1 MQIDS
6 AFSVVAPIDKVW
18 DTLMDFQRVAGCVP
32 GAQILNKLSDDAYQ
46 IGMKVKLGPVSMQ
59 YKGQMSVL
67 ERNADEHRAVF
78 QGRAQE
84 TRGQG
89 TAEATVTLRLAE
101 AQGSTQGTVSAEL
114 ALSGKAAAMGK
125 SVIGGVTEQMMALF
139 AANLQTLLA
148 EPAGEAP
155 GEAGQE
161 APGEAGLEA
170 PGEAGQEALPVPV
183 PRSPGAPVPAAS
195 APLSPSAPSPRSQP
209 DNSLNA
215 LSLAKGML
223 TDQLSSPG
231 KLIGLLAAVAFCAYR
246 LGRRAGLRSGRP

>member
-6 AFSVVAPIDKVW
+6 TFSVVAPIDNVW

-46 IGMKVKLGPVSMQ
+46 VGMKVKLGPVTMQ
-59 YKGQMSVL
+59 YKGQMAVL
-67 ERNADEHRAVF
+67 ERDAAEHRAVL

-101 AQGSTQGTVSAEL
+101 AERTTTGTVTAEL
-114 ALSGKAAAMGK
+114 NLSGKAAAMGK

-139 AANLQTLLA
+139 AANLQALLT
-148 EPAGEAP
+148 EPAPESEEAP
-155 GEAGQE
+155 A
-161 APGEAGLEA
+161 A
-170 PGEAGQEALPVPV
+170 
-183 PRSPGAPVPAAS
+183 APVAAAVS
-195 APLSPSAPSPRSQP
+195 APEPPSSVPPS

-215 LSLAKGML
+215 LSLAKGMI
-223 TDQLSSPG
+223 TEQFNSPG
-231 KLIGLLAAVAFCAYR
+231 RRLGLLAAVAFCAYR
-246 LGRRAGLRSGRP
+246 LGRRAGLRSART

>member
-32 GAQILNKLSDDAYQ
+32 GAEILNKLSDDAYQ
-46 IGMKVKLGPVSMQ
+46 VGMKVKLGPVSMQ
-59 YKGQMSVL
+59 YKGQMTVL
-67 ERNADEHRAVF
+67 ERNVEEHRAVF

-101 AQGSTQGTVSAEL
+101 VEGSTRGTVSADL

-125 SVIGGVTEQMMALF
+125 SIIGGVTEQMMALF
-139 AANLQTLLA
+139 AANLQTMLA
-148 EPAGEAP
+148 EPAGEAAP
-155 GEAGQE
+155 DTAPDAVRE
-161 APGEAGLEA
+161 APPA
-170 PGEAGQEALPVPV
+170 PV
-183 PRSPGAPVPAAS
+183 PGAPVPAVA
-195 APLSPSAPSPRSQP
+195 APVPPSAPSSAALT
-209 DNSLNA
+209 DNRLNA
-215 LSLAKGML
+215 LSLAKGMI

-231 KLIGLLAAVAFCAYR
+231 KLVGLLAAVAFCAYR
-246 LGRRAGLRSGRP
+246 LGRRAGLRSGRS

>member
-6 AFSVVAPIDKVW
+6 VFSVVAPIDKVW

-32 GAQILNKLSDDAYQ
+32 GTQILNRLSDDAYQ
-46 IGMKVKLGPVSMQ
+46 VGMTVKLGPVSMQ
-59 YKGQMSVL
+59 YKGQMTVL
-67 ERNADEHRAVF
+67 ERNVEEHRAVF

-101 AQGSTQGTVSAEL
+101 AQGSTHGTVNADL

-125 SVIGGVTEQMMALF
+125 SVIGGVTQQMMALF
-139 AANLQTLLA
+139 AANLQRLLA
-148 EPAGEAP
+148 EPAREAP
-155 GEAGQE
+155 LEAVQE
-161 APGEAGLEA
+161 APPAEQ
-170 PGEAGQEALPVPV
+170 PPP
-183 PRSPGAPVPAAS
+183 PFPGAPVPAVSAPGSPS
-195 APLSPSAPSPRSQP
+195 APLSASLP

-215 LSLAKGML
+215 LSLAKGMV

-246 LGRRAGLRSGRP
+246 LGRRAGRRSGRP